1 MRRLIPIIIAV
12 SLAGGALAGGPV
24 DRIYEYFRDG
34 DITRARAEFQDLPQS
49 AARDGNRLFVSGL
62 LEPSGEMARDLLSA
76 AVRSDLDGKYQEE
89 AHFRMLQLAE
99 AAGDTST
106 VLSVGAAFLDRWE
119 MSRYRERIL
128 AMLAAHA
135 ADGGAEQERF
145 LHLLAGES
153 PGSYYGLFAVLTRAT
168 ADMRAQRYDNIA
180 EMSGDI
186 IDSGDDNIIPS
197 GLILLAR
204 AAIAQG
210 NTERALLNYNI
221 LREKFPHAVGQ
232 EELLRE
238 LKDDSDRRSGEGS
251 TEIFEGV
258 AYTIQVGVFAK
269 KDNAERMKKRIE
281 AYGYKSRI
289 SKRSVSGNT
298 YHFVLSGRF
307 TTLKEAR
314 VAKEKLEM
322 GENEVFKVVIDDE
335 K

>member
-1 MRRLIPIIIAV
+1 MKLLLPVIIAL
-12 SLAGGALAGGPV
+12 SMAAGVPAGEPV
-24 DRIYEYFRDG
+24 DRVYECFRDG
-34 DITRARAEFQDLPQS
+34 DIARARSEFQNLPQS
-49 AARDGNRLFVSGL
+49 AARDGNRLFVNGL
-62 LEPSGEMARDLLSA
+62 LEPSGEVVRDLLSA

-106 VLSVGAAFLDRWE
+106 VLSVGVAFLDRWE

-135 ADGGAEQERF
+135 KDGSAEQERF
-145 LHLLAGES
+145 LRMLEGES
-153 PGSYYGLFAVLTRAT
+153 PGSYYGRFAVLTRART
-168 ADMRAQRYDNIA
+168 VAGARRYVDA
-180 EMSGDI
+180 EALSRNL
-186 IDSGDDNIIPS
+186 IDSGDDNIVPS
-197 GLILLAR
+197 GLSLLAR

-221 LREKFPHAVGQ
+221 LREKYPHAVGQ

-238 LKDDSDRRSGEGS
+238 LKDVSDRRSGEES
-251 TEIFEGV
+251 NEIFEGV
-258 AYTIQVGVFAK
+258 AYTIQVGVFAE
-269 KDNAERMKKRIE
+269 KDNAERMKKRVE

-298 YHFVLSGRF
+298 YHFVLAGRF

-322 GENEVFKVVIDDE
+322 GENEVFKVVVDDE